1 MYSLQKGETA
11 TVTAY
16 IVNMKRLDNS
26 FYGNPQFEIGF
37 AYDKDA
43 TVSDFTA
50 KTKVDSMTA
59 YKASLYS
66 QYELTICKP
75 RVNLYV
81 DEMNEVR

>member
-1 MYSLQKGETA
+1 MYSLQKGSKA

-16 IVNMKRLDNS
+16 IVNMKYLDNS
-26 FYGNPQFEIGF
+26 QWGNPQLEIGF
-37 AYDKDA
+37 AYNKDA

-50 KTKVDSMTA
+50 KTKVDSMEA

-66 QYELTICKP
+66 KYELTICKP

-81 DEMNEVR
+81 DEMEYVR

>member
-1 MYSLQKGETA
+1 MYSLQKGSKA

-16 IVNMKRLDNS
+16 IVNMKYLDNS
-26 FYGNPQFEIGF
+26 QWGNPQLEIGF
-37 AYDKDA
+37 AYNKDA

-50 KTKVDSMTA
+50 KTKVDSMEA

-81 DEMNEVR
+81 DEMEYVG

>member
-16 IVNMKRLDNS
+16 IINMKRLDNS
-26 FYGNPQFEIGF
+26 FYGNPQLEIGF
-37 AYDKDA
+37 AYDKNA
-43 TVSDFTA
+43 TVSNFTA
-50 KTKVDSMTA
+50 KTKVDSMEA

>member
-1 MYSLQKGETA
+1 MYSLQKGSKA

-26 FYGNPQFEIGF
+26 FYGNPQLEIGF
-37 AYDKDA
+37 AYDKNA
-43 TVSDFTA
+43 TVSNFTA
-50 KTKVDSMTA
+50 KTKVDSMEA

-81 DEMNEVR
+81 DEMELV

>member
-1 MYSLQKGETA
+1 MYSLQKGSKA
-11 TVTAY
+11 KVTAY

-81 DEMNEVR
+81 DEMEYVK

>member
-1 MYSLQKGETA
+1 MYSLQKGSKA

-43 TVSDFTA
+43 TVSNFTA

-75 RVNLYV
+75 RVNLYI
-81 DEMNEVR
+81 DEMELV